1 MTTLQTM
8 YDGQANSPVAE
19 LTAPLTSGATS
30 ATVDNAAILPAAPML
45 LVIGASSASAETVL
59 LTNKPGS
66 NVLTI
71 TRAQDGTTAREWPA
85 GTTVQRCPTAYD
97 HNTFIDNL
105 EALNSGKSE
114 SDHNH
119 DGVYEPADADIQ
131 SHLSNTSNPHSV
143 TASQTGAVDKVTT
156 GDKIQLYGVNASNAQ
171 TMYDVDIDLSSV
183 SENDDTI
190 PSAKAVKA
198 VTDKKQGKIYQGTT
212 STAAATAE
220 KAVTASNYTEAA
232 GELLVVFFDN
242 INTAASP
249 KLNVNSGTARDIYY
263 NGAAASATVVPKH
276 AIFRFN
282 SSNRYELL
290 NPLGAAFQVATG
302 SYTGTGT
309 FGSENP
315 CTLSFSFIPKLV
327 LITSS
332 DVTAA
337 GASTAIFIH
346 GTANQYSTFKSA
358 NDAESAGASVARQI
372 VTWDDDA
379 TPSVSWYQ
387 SQSAKNQMNIDAKN
401 YYYIAIA

>member
-8 YDGQANSPVAE
+8 YDGQANSPAAE

-156 GDKIQLYGVNASNAQ
+156 GSKIQLYGVNASNAQ
-171 TMYDVDIDLSSV
+171 TMYDANAASGVPLLTSDVILNGIHTYSKVVAASTKTLAASD
-183 SENDDTI
+183 N
-190 PSAKAVKA
+190 
-198 VTDKKQGKIYQGTT
+198 GTT
-212 STAAATAE
+212 QYNSGS
-220 KAVTASNYTEAA
+220 SNYTYTVDANADVALPVGFEIDFIV
-232 GELLVVFFDN
+232 GS
-242 INTAASP
+242 T
-249 KLNVNSGTARDIYY
+249 GDILIDPDGPTI
-263 NGAAASATVVPKH
+263 NGATDT
-276 AIFRFN
+276 IT
-282 SSNRYELL
+282 
-290 NPLGAAFQVATG
+290 LGDANDAVFLKQVAT
-302 SYTGTGT
+302 
-309 FGSENP
+309 
-315 CTLSFSFIPKLV
+315 
-327 LITSS
+327 
-332 DVTAA
+332 DVW
-337 GASTAIFIH
+337 I
-346 GTANQYSTFKSA
+346 
-358 NDAESAGASVARQI
+358 
-372 VTWDDDA
+372 
-379 TPSVSWYQ
+379 
-387 SQSAKNQMNIDAKN
+387 AKGDV
-401 YYYIAIA
+401 